1 MKGNIYI
8 NGLIGT
14 IRDSENLIVENG
26 VELLDVILQVK
37 NQPKAES
44 FNVFINSPGGSV
56 NTGFEIYDYL
66 TSLSKPIKTIG
77 QGMVASIATVI
88 FMAGEE
94 RELRKG
100 TDFFLHLPRGGVNGS
115 SDDINL
121 YASMIKDVEAKILKF
136 YQDNTGLTA
145 NEILPLLQKE
155 TFLTDVE
162 AFKLGFANIKA
173 LEIEPVAYFN
183 ENKLT
188 PKQMSKESKK
198 GIWNKLQDLFKEEG
212 VLNKIVYDA
221 EQKEIDFY
229 DLADDDSVAV
239 GDKARV
245 DGQDAEGSFVVP
257 DAENA
262 DASVTY
268 VFAAGELTE
277 IVAPEAETE
286 TGEEEAD
293 PMAALKEENEALKA
307 KVLEFE
313 NSLTEKDLA
322 IKNIK
327 ENNTKLTS
335 FIAKIKAL
343 ESDEEIVTGLKEKT
357 PKIETK
363 ESTAS
368 KFGSAITNLKNKKEN
383 GL

>member
-14 IRDSENLIVENG
+14 ILDQEGNAKKG

-88 FMAGEE
+88 FMAGTE

-100 TDFFLHLPRGGVNGS
+100 TEFFLHLPQGGVNGN
-115 SDDINL
+115 SDDISL
-121 YASMIKDVEAKILKF
+121 YAKMIKDVENRILKF
-136 YQDNTGLTA
+136 YQKNTGLSA

-155 TFLTDVE
+155 TFLTDAE

-188 PKQMSKESKK
+188 PKPMSKENKK

-212 VLNKIVYDA
+212 IMNKLVYDA
-221 EQKEIDFY
+221 EQNEIDFY
-229 DLADDDSVAV
+229 ELADDDSVVV
-239 GDKARV
+239 GAKARV
-245 DGQDAEGSFVVP
+245 EGQEAEGSYVVP
-257 DAENA
+257 SEDDAEQ
-262 DASVTY
+262 SVTY
-268 VFAAGELTE
+268 VFASGELTE
-277 IVAPEAETE
+277 IVEAEAEPT
-286 TGEEEAD
+286 EEEAD
-293 PMAALKEENEALKA
+293 PMAALKEENDALKA

-313 NSLTEKDLA
+313 NSIYEKDLA
-322 IKNIK
+322 ITNFKEKNK
-327 ENNTKLTS
+327 NLNS
-335 FIAKIKAL
+335 FIAKIKSL
-343 ESDEEIVTGLKEKT
+343 ESDEEIVTGLKEK
-357 PKIETK
+357 PKPETK

>member
-14 IRDSENLIVENG
+14 IIDAKGNTEKG

-37 NQPKAES
+37 NQPKADS
-44 FNVFINSPGGSV
+44 FNVYITSPGGV
-56 NTGFEIYDYL
+56 ITTGIQISDYL
-66 TSLSKPIKTIG
+66 RSLKKPIKTIG
-77 QGMVASIATVI
+77 QELVASIATDI
-88 FMAGEE
+88 YMSGDE
-94 RELRKG
+94 RELKKG
-100 TDFFLHLPRGGVNGS
+100 TRFYLHLPQGGIKGT
-115 SDDINL
+115 SDDISL
-121 YASMIKDVEAKILKF
+121 YASRIKEVEAILVSR
-136 YQDNTGLTA
+136 YQERTGLSE

-162 AFKLGFANIKA
+162 AFKLGFSNIKA
-173 LEIEPVAYFN
+173 MEIEPVAYFN
-183 ENKLT
+183 KNKLT
-188 PKQMSKESKK
+188 QKLMSKESKK

-212 VLNKIVYDA
+212 ITNKLVYDA

-229 DLADDDSVAV
+229 ELADDDSVTV
-239 GDKARV
+239 GAKARV
-245 DGQDAEGSFVVP
+245 DGKDADGTYVVPSEDDAEK
-257 DAENA
+257 
-262 DASVTY
+262 SVTY
-268 VFAAGELTE
+268 VFADGELAE
-277 IVAPEAETE
+277 IVEAEIVVETTE
-286 TGEEEAD
+286 DDTED
-293 PMAALKEENEALKA
+293 MAALKVENDALKA

-313 NSLTEKDLA
+313 NKLSKKDTAITNFKEKN
-322 IKNIK
+322 KNL
-327 ENNTKLTS
+327 NS

-357 PKIETK
+357 KPETK

>member
-8 NGLIGT
+8 NGIIGT
-14 IRDSENLIVENG
+14 IIDAEGNTEKG

-44 FNVFINSPGGSV
+44 FNVYVNSPGGSV
-56 NTGFEIYDYL
+56 ITGFEIYDYL

-77 QGMVASIATVI
+77 QGIIASIATVI
-88 FMAGEE
+88 FMAGTE

-100 TDFFLHLPRGGVNGS
+100 TEFFLHLPRGGVNGS
-115 SDDINL
+115 SDDITI
-121 YASMIKDVEAKILKF
+121 YAKTIKDVEKRILKF
-136 YQDNTGLTA
+136 YQDNTGLSE

-155 TFLTDVE
+155 TFLTEVE
-162 AFKLGFANIKA
+162 AFKLGFSNIKA
-173 LEIEPVAYFN
+173 MEIEPVAYFN
-183 ENKLT
+183 KNKLT
-188 PKQMSKESKK
+188 QKTMSKESKK

-212 VLNKIVYDA
+212 ITNKLVYDA

-229 DLADDDSVAV
+229 ELADDDSVTV
-239 GDKARV
+239 GAKARV
-245 DGQDAEGSFVVP
+245 DGKDADGTYVVPSEDDAEK
-257 DAENA
+257 
-262 DASVTY
+262 SVTY
-268 VFAAGELTE
+268 VFADGELAE
-277 IVAPEAETE
+277 IVEAEAE
-286 TGEEEAD
+286 APAEEESED
-293 PMAALKEENEALKA
+293 MAALKVENDALKA

-313 NSLTEKDLA
+313 NKLSEKDTA
-322 IKNIK
+322 ITNFKEKNK
-327 ENNTKLTS
+327 NLNS

-357 PKIETK
+357 KPEKK